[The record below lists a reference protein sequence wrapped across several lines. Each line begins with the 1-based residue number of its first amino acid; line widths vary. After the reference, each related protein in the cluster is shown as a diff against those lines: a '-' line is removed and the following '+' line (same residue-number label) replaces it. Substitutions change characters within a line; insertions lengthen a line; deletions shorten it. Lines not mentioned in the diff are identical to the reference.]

1 MQNLRIRS
9 LCERLPGTQNFRTR
23 LLGAQIQVLCDGEDQ
38 DAPSA
43 ELDFVFQ
50 RFGKIG
56 GVRIPVNQGVRE
68 QVLNGAR
75 GEGENGNLF
84 CHAVLTQKA
93 PDCARV
99 AHAVV
104 AGDHAV
110 KTRVVPISEGAVLL
124 YLFFQKGSGSG
135 DEASCGSGIKILN
148 FAAPAGEAVGNERD
162 DTS

>member
-9 LCERLPGTQNFRTR
+9 LCERLPGTQNCRARLPGTQNCRTRLPRTQNFRTR

-56 GVRIPVNQGVRE
+56 GIRIPVNQGVRE
-68 QVLNGAR
+68 QVINGPR
-75 GEGENGNLF
+75 
-84 CHAVLTQKA
+84 
-93 PDCARV
+93 
-99 AHAVV
+99 
-104 AGDHAV
+104 
-110 KTRVVPISEGAVLL
+110 SE
-124 YLFFQKGSGSG
+124 
-135 DEASCGSGIKILN
+135 
-148 FAAPAGEAVGNERD
+148 GEAVGNERD